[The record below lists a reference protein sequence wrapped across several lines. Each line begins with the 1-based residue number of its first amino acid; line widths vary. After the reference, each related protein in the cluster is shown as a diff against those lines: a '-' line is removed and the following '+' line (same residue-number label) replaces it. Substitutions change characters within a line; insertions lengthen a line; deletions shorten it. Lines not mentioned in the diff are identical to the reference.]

1 MVLLNELSKFLVCRS
16 SLTQSSDFL
25 YNAIDIGG
33 ELVATLLMMLFTGWC
48 CVKKNEGNEEFSR
61 SIPENKLKVISY

>member
-25 YNAIDIGG
+25 YNVIDIGG

-48 CVKKNEGNEEFSR
+48 CVH
-61 SIPENKLKVISY
+61 KLKRIKAMKNLAEAFQKIS